1 MKRKKIIQSLI
12 FLLIGI
18 SLFWYAYR
26 DLDFD
31 QIGEAIKELKYGW
44 IFLSFVFGLI
54 SHFIRAI
61 RWKMLIAPMGY
72 QPKTKNL
79 FLSVLVLYFTN
90 LIIPRGGE
98 IARCGVIT
106 KYEKIPFTKLI
117 GTVFVE
123 RLTDLIAFFIIF
135 LVILFWQFSYIQHLL
150 TSTDIIMDFSGLKT
164 KLIFAVVATIL
175 IVSLYFL
182 LNKFG
187 FFNSMRTKI
196 NKIKHDFIEG
206 IRSIIHLKGKWI
218 YIFYTF
224 LIFLMWLLMLYVV
237 FFAYAPTDKLS
248 FSVAIFTYA
257 VGIFAYLLP
266 IQAGIGVWH
275 LIVIQCLSLFGIN
288 KESGMIFALIAH
300 TFTNV
305 IYLLFGAI
313 GLVLLPI
320 VNSTE
325 EESSFVE

>member
-26 DLDFD
+26 DLDFN
-31 QIGEAIKELKYGW
+31 QIGNVLKELKYEW
-44 IFLSFVFGLI
+44 IFLSFIFGL
-54 SHFIRAI
+54 SSSMIRAI
-61 RWKMLIAPMGY
+61 RWKMLITPMGY

-98 IARCGVIT
+98 IARCGVMT

-123 RLTDLIAFFIIF
+123 RLTELIAFFIIF
-135 LVILFWQFSYIQHLL
+135 FVIVLWQFPHIQNLMA
-150 TSTDIIMDFSGLKT
+150 STDLTMDFSGLKT
-164 KLIFAVVATIL
+164 KLIVAVITIVG
-175 IVSLYFL
+175 IAAIYFL
-182 LNKFG
+182 LNKLG
-187 FFNSMRTKI
+187 FFNAIRTKI
-196 NKIKHDFIEG
+196 QKIKHDFIEG
-206 IRSIIHLKGKWI
+206 IRSIIHLKGKWLF
-218 YIFYTF
+218 IFYTF
-224 LIFLMWLLMLYVV
+224 MIYLMWLLMLYVV
-237 FFAYAPTDKLS
+237 FFAYSPTAKLS

-257 VGIFAYLLP
+257 VGTFAYLLP

-275 LIVIQCLSLFGIN
+275 LIVIQCLSLFGID

-305 IYLLFGAI
+305 IYLLFGAV

-320 VNSTE
+320 VNNND
-325 EESSFVE
+325 EESRKVE